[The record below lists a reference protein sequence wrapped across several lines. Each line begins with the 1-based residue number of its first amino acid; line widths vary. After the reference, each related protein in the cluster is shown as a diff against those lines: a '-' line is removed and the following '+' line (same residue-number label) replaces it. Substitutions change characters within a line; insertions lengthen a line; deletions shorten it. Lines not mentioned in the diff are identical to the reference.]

1 MGRKGTGRYSH
12 VGSSSCICTRE
23 VRESPVMSLHYSN
36 SIIIYLH
43 VSYVLDLTVLLQA
56 RDENNGADL
65 LSKTPTVPANHSTM
79 VGRYC
84 SLSSILQP
92 LLGHAVSSSQPLR
105 TTIIPRMAEDTPHVC
120 TYIPTAYNNIH
131 VLPLHTSYMHCGLP
145 RRRRAQRDTPPAPPC
160 RSEDYIDRRISSAL
174 FAPTFLALSPC
185 PCKNAGLPFRRLRN
199 RLGESACLEAKFGE
213 SLWWLKITSY
223 STIFGVGTVISL
235 MHDHPPAQPGST
247 QQPQQALA
255 ALVCC

>member
-1 MGRKGTGRYSH
+1 
-12 VGSSSCICTRE
+12 
-23 VRESPVMSLHYSN
+23 MSLHYSN

-185 PCKNAGLPFRRLRN
+185 PCKNAGLPFRRLRIE
-199 RLGESACLEAKFGE
+199 RLPRLPGSEFGAE

>member
-145 RRRRAQRDTPPAPPC
+145 RRRRARRDTPPAPPC

-213 SLWWLKITSY
+213 SLWWWLLRYHRRLQK
-223 STIFGVGTVISL
+223 
-235 MHDHPPAQPGST
+235 M
-247 QQPQQALA
+247 
-255 ALVCC
+255 